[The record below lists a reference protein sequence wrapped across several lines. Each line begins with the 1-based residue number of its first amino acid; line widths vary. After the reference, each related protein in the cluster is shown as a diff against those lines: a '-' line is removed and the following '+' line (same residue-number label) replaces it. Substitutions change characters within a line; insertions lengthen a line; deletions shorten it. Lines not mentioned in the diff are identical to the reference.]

1 MDRKSYAWLIITK
14 PLFLLVLILF
24 FFNELDLGLRKPF
37 YIQFYLND
45 LLSPTLLLIL
55 SMLFLTLIYRD
66 LFIFSKAQLL
76 FFFLY
81 LSFVF
86 ELLLPYLSS
95 SFTADKYDLVAYA
108 IGTILFHYLI
118 NLKLDEFKRSYKKSE
133 KCKA

>member
-24 FFNELDLGLRKPF
+24 IFNELDLGLSKPF

-45 LLSPTLLLIL
+45 LLSPTVLLTL

>member
-24 FFNELDLGLRKPF
+24 FFNELDLGLSKPF

-45 LLSPTLLLIL
+45 LLSPTVLLTL

-66 LFIFSKAQLL
+66 LFIFSKTQLL

-95 SFTADKYDLVAYA
+95 SFIADKYDLVAYA

-118 NLKLDEFKRSYKKSE
+118 NLKLDEFKRSYKTSE

>member
-1 MDRKSYAWLIITK
+1 MDRKFNAWLIITK

-24 FFNELDLGLRKPF
+24 FFNELDLGLSKPF

-45 LLSPTLLLIL
+45 LLSPTVLLTL

-66 LFIFSKAQLL
+66 LFIFSKTQLL

-118 NLKLDEFKRSYKKSE
+118 NLKLDEFKRSYKAPK

>member
-24 FFNELDLGLRKPF
+24 FFNELDLGLSKPF

-45 LLSPTLLLIL
+45 LLSPTVLLTL

-66 LFIFSKAQLL
+66 LFIFSKSQLL

-95 SFTADKYDLVAYA
+95 SFTADKYDLIAYA